1 MDPNIQPYALEGGE
15 GSALWFLGTLSYV
28 KATSEM
34 TRGAF
39 GLVEQV
45 IPVGLASPYHAH
57 RVEDEAFYVIEGQ
70 VSFVF
75 SGRWLKVG
83 PGAFVFGPRDIPHG
97 FRAEGPNPAKLVV
110 LVTPG
115 GFERFVV
122 EMSEPASTAAL
133 PPGTP
138 DMQKLMTVAAKYKI
152 EILGPLP
159 EEHTTLRASGA

>member
-1 MDPNIQPYALEGGE
+1 VDWNIQAYALARGE
-15 GSALWFLGTLSYV
+15 GSALWFLGTLTYV

-34 TRGAF
+34 TRGAY

-45 IPVGLASPYHAH
+45 IPAGFASPYHVH
-57 RVEDEAFYVIEGQ
+57 RVEDEAFYVFEGQ

-97 FRAEGPNPAKLVV
+97 FKVEGTEPAKLMI

-115 GFERFVV
+115 GFERFVA

-133 PPGTP
+133 PPPSPP
-138 DMQKLMTVAAKYKI
+138 DMQKLITVAAKYKI

-159 EEHTTLRASGA
+159 QE

>member
-1 MDPNIQPYALEGGE
+1 MDWNIQPYALARSE

-45 IPVGLASPYHAH
+45 IPVGLASPYHVH
-57 RVEDEAFYVIEGQ
+57 RVEDEAFYLIEGQ

-75 SGRWLKVG
+75 NSRWLKAG

-97 FRAEGPNPAKLVV
+97 FRVEGTDPAKLVV

-122 EMSEPASTAAL
+122 EMSEPATTAAL
-133 PPGTP
+133 PPPSPP

-159 EEHTTLRASGA
+159 QE